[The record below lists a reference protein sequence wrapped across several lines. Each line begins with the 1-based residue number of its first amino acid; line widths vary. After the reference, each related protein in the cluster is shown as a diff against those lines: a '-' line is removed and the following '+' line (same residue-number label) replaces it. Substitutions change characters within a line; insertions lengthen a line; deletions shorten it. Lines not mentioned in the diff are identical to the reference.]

1 MKFESTKANLVYGL
15 QFVSGIVG
23 KNVNLPI
30 LSNILIEAK
39 KGTISLIATNLE
51 IGITSTI
58 RGKVHDEGTFTVPGK
73 LLLDFIQ
80 TLPEG
85 TVVVEQKEND
95 VVISCGKHKGT
106 LRGVPA
112 DDFPLI
118 PRMEEGKPCTVPLQE
133 LLHSLQS
140 VVSAISL
147 NETRPEISGC
157 LFRFSGKEFTLVG
170 TDSFRLAEKK
180 LSLSANPYTGKS
192 VIVPVRTIQELIKML
207 SGTLKGGLDVP
218 ENVAITIAENQ
229 ILFTVDSIELLS
241 RVIEGTY
248 PDYKQIIPESFVTK
262 VTLSR
267 HDFMQ
272 AVKSVSLFS
281 EAGISDV
288 KLTSKKKS
296 LSVESGG
303 SQSGQGSAEIDAAIT
318 GDSVNLTLNSRYLHD
333 ALVTMSGDEVVLS
346 VNSADAPCMV
356 NPHEDADKYLYII
369 MPIRQ

>member
-39 KGTISLIATNLE
+39 KGNISLIATNLE
-51 IGITSTI
+51 IGITSTV
-58 RGKVHDEGTFTVPGK
+58 RGKVHDEGSFTLPGK

-85 TVVVEQKEND
+85 TVIFEQKENNII
-95 VVISCGKHKGT
+95 ISCGKHRGT

-118 PRMEEGKPCTVPLQE
+118 PKMEEGKPCLLPFQE
-133 LLHSLQS
+133 FLYSLQS

-157 LFRFSGKEFTLVG
+157 LFRFSGKTFTLVG

-180 LSLSANPYTGKS
+180 LSLTANPYTGRS
-192 VIVPVRTIQELIKML
+192 VIVPIRTVQELIKML
-207 SGTLKGGLDVP
+207 SAAVKGSLDAP
-218 ENVAITIAENQ
+218 ETVTVAISDNQ
-229 ILFTVDSIELLS
+229 ILFTLDSIELLS
-241 RVIEGTY
+241 RIIEGNY
-248 PDYKQIIPESFVTK
+248 PDYKQIIPENFVTK
-262 VTLSR
+262 ATLAR
-267 HDFMQ
+267 HELMQ
-272 AVKSVSLFS
+272 AVKSVALFS

-288 KLTSKKKS
+288 ILTGKSKS
-296 LSVESGG
+296 LVVESGG
-303 SQSGQGSAEIDAAIT
+303 SQSGEGKAEIDATIT

-333 ALVTMSGDEVVLS
+333 ALITMPGEEVLLS
-346 VNSADAPCMV
+346 VNSADTPCML
-356 NPHEDADKYLYII
+356 NPADDESKYLYII

>member
-30 LSNILIEAK
+30 LTNILLEAK
-39 KGTISLIATNLE
+39 KGTINLIATNLE
-51 IGITSTI
+51 VGITSTV
-58 RGKVHDEGTFTVPGK
+58 RGKVHDEGKFTVPGK
-73 LLLDFIQ
+73 LLLDFVQ

-85 TVVVEQKEND
+85 TVTFEQKNND
-95 VVISCGKHKGT
+95 TIITCGKHKGT

-118 PRMEEGKPCTVPLQE
+118 PKLEEGKPCDVPLQE
-133 LLHSLQS
+133 FLSALQN
-140 VVSAISL
+140 VVSAIAI

-180 LSLSANPYTGKS
+180 LSLSNNPYTGKS
-192 VIVPVRTIQELIKML
+192 VIIPIRTVQELIKML
-207 SGTLKGGLDVP
+207 SSAMKGLDVP
-218 ENVAITIAENQ
+218 ETVIISISENQ
-229 ILFTVDSIELLS
+229 ILFSLDGIELLS
-241 RVIEGTY
+241 RIIEGTY
-248 PDYKQIIPESFVTK
+248 PDYTQIIPANFVTK
-262 VTLSR
+262 VTISKYDLL
-267 HDFMQ
+267 Q

-288 KLTSKKKS
+288 TLSGKKKS
-296 LSVESGG
+296 LVIESGG
-303 SQSGQGSAEIDAAIT
+303 SQSGEGTAEIDASIT
-318 GDSVNLTLNSRYLHD
+318 GDSINLTLNSRYLND
-333 ALVTMSGDEVVLS
+333 ALITMQTEEVLLS
-346 VNSADAPCMV
+346 VNSADSPCMLT
-356 NPHEDADKYLYII
+356 PIDESTKYLYII